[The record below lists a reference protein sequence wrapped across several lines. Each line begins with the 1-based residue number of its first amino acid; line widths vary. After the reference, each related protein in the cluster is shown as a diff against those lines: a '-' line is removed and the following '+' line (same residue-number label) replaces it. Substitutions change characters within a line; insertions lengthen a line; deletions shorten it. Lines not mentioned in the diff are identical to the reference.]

1 MKTTI
6 FALASII
13 PALACAADSGN
24 SPYVVVNGR
33 ASSATQEQT
42 SAATSPAAPSQ
53 TASPAQTSASQTR
66 GVFGATTSAVRITR
80 PAVNKNSKASSFGK
94 KSHFSGKR
102 RADGGSTT
110 TQTEE
115 APPNFSKPG
124 AWIRSEG
131 QQPTYTKTNDATTHQ
146 IEGGSF
152 IDIENSKALNVE
164 PSKGLHTGPKD
175 TLPTPNPGTTASGN
189 TSITPNSSGS
199 SGSSSNDN
207 NSF

>member
-6 FALASII
+6 FALSVII
-13 PALACAADSGN
+13 PALASAGDSGN
-24 SPYVVVNGR
+24 APYVVVNGR
-33 ASSATQEQT
+33 ASSAAQAQT
-42 SAATSPAAPSQ
+42 PAATSPVTPSQ
-53 TASPAQTSASQTR
+53 TASPAQTSASQTH
-66 GVFGATTSAVRITR
+66 GAFGAATSAVRITR
-80 PAVNKNSKASSFGK
+80 PVVNKSSKASSFGK

-124 AWIRSEG
+124 AWIRTEG

-146 IEGGSF
+146 VEGGSF
-152 IDIENSKALNVE
+152 IDIENSKAQNVDRGQ
-164 PSKGLHTGPKD
+164 GLHTGPKD